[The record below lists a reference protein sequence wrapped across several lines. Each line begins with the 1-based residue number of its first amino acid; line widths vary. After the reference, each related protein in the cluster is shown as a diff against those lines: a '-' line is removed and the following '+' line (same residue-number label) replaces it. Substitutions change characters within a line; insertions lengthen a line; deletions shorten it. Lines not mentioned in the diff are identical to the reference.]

1 MAPAASQSDVPTAP
15 AAAATSARTRLVET
29 VEEVRSAVADAR
41 RRDSTVGFVP
51 TMGALHEGHLSLLRT
66 ARRECDFLAVSI
78 FVNRS
83 QFGPAEDFD
92 AYPRPLEDD
101 LEICRA
107 EGVDLV
113 FAPREGVMYPTDFRT
128 WLHVDHFGDVLEGEF
143 RPGHFRGVATVVLE
157 LLNIV
162 APDRAYFGQKDY
174 QQFLLVRQLVRDLN
188 VPVEIRPCPLV
199 READGL
205 AASSRNRYLGLE
217 ERARALALY
226 RSLTLARD
234 MVQAGERDA
243 NDIRQR
249 MRDVLEN
256 TPGCTLDYAELVDPE
271 SLEVVT
277 ELAAPVLAVVAA
289 RVGKVRIIDN
299 MLLEPASVR
308 ARSEHHGGDRT

>member
-1 MAPAASQSDVPTAP
+1 MAPSTGHSDIATAP
-15 AAAATSARTRLVET
+15 AATETGTRSRLVET
-29 VEEVRSAVADAR
+29 VAEVRSAVADAR
-41 RRDSTVGFVP
+41 RRGSTVGFVP

-66 ARRECDFLAVSI
+66 ARRECDYLVVSI

-107 EGVDLV
+107 ERVDLV
-113 FAPREGVMYPTDFRT
+113 FAPGEHVMYPADFRT
-128 WLHVDHFGDVLEGEF
+128 WLHVDRLGDVLEGEF

-162 APDRAYFGQKDY
+162 APDRAYFGEKDY

-188 VPVEIRPCPLV
+188 VPVEIRACPLV

-205 AASSRNRYLGLE
+205 AASSRNRYLGPE
-217 ERARALALY
+217 ERDRALALY

-234 MVQAGERDA
+234 MVRAGERDA

-249 MRDVLEN
+249 MRDVLES
-256 TPGCTLDYAELVDPE
+256 TPGCSLDYAELVDPE
-271 SLEVVT
+271 SLEVAT

-289 RVGKVRIIDN
+289 RVGKVRLIDN
-299 MLLEPASVR
+299 MLLEPAS
-308 ARSEHHGGDRT
+308 ARDGTGHHHGDRT